1 MWNRCSILR
10 DLGRYRDELFVLL
23 EMKGLLGERPA
34 IGKFKRNIQAI
45 PAPRS
50 LEQRRVRI
58 GCRSLPLEDERK
70 RRRNTTEPRLVNQAE
85 WFAGAGVGFSSANPT
100 PHDRASI

>member
-10 DLGRYRDELFVLL
+10 DLGRDRDEVFVLL

-70 RRRNTTEPRLVNQAE
+70 RRRNTTERRLVNQVD
-85 WFAGAGVGFSSANPT
+85 WVAGAGLVFSSQNPT
-100 PHDRASI
+100 PHDCAAI